1 MEFSYTRSYRGPI
14 QAVILDWAGT
24 MVDFGSCAPA
34 AVFQQVF
41 AEWEVPISQAEARE
55 PMGKEKQAH
64 IRQITQMARVRQA
77 WQEVHGRF
85 PIEEDVQA
93 IYEAFIPRQLDI
105 LADYATPIRGVLA
118 TLAKF
123 RDQRLKIGSC
133 TGYNR
138 AMMDVLVPAAAAQGL
153 EVDAVVCAG
162 DVPAG
167 RPYPWMLYRLAMELN
182 VYPMS
187 AVVKIG
193 DTVADVEEGLNA
205 GAWSI
210 GVAVTGNEVGLS
222 EAELRTLEHA
232 EFERLRQQA
241 RERLAR
247 AGAHYVVDSLA
258 DALGLVSIIDQFNVL
273 AKPGS

>member
-1 MEFSYTRSYRGPI
+1 MQFSYTRSYRGPI

-41 AEWEVPISQAEARE
+41 AEWQVPISLAEARE

-77 WQEVHGRF
+77 WQAAHGRF
-85 PIEEDVQA
+85 PTTEDVQA
-93 IYEAFIPRQLDI
+93 MYAAFIPRQLEI
-105 LADYATPIRGVLA
+105 LADYATPIPGVLA
-118 TLAKF
+118 ALAEF
-123 RDQRLKIGSC
+123 RRRGLKIGSC

-153 EVDAVVCAG
+153 QVDAVVCAG

-167 RPYPWMLYRLAMELN
+167 RPYPWMLYRLAMELD

-210 GVAVTGNEVGLS
+210 GVAVTGNEVGLR
-222 EAELRTLEHA
+222 EAELHALEPA

-241 RERLAR
+241 SARLAR

-258 DALGLVSIIDQFNVL
+258 DAVDVVDQIDN
-273 AKPGS
+273 A